1 MKRYVKKYGN
11 DVELRLEVRES
22 DNLVV
27 KSEVLY
33 NTGSSMKTHLELGFI
48 MGEKSVSSSTC
59 FGGRDWEMLE
69 QIAFAQSEAFY
80 AHGECV
86 ESLLIDELIE
96 ITT

>member
-11 DVELRLEVRES
+11 NVELRLEVQEKP
-22 DNLVV
+22 NLVV

-33 NTGSSMKTHLELGFI
+33 NTGSYMKTHLELGFI

-69 QIAFAQSEAFY
+69 DIAFAQSEAFLV
-80 AHGECV
+80 HGVLEGINFLEDVV
-86 ESLLIDELIE
+86 EL
-96 ITT
+96 